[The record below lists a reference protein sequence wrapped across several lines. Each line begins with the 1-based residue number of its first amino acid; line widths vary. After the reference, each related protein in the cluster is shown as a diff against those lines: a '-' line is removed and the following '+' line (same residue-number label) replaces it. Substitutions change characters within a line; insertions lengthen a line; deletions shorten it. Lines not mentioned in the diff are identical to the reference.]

1 MPNKGR
7 EIPYFR
13 IAAEGAV
20 VVASILLAFA
30 IDALWTER
38 LERKVEREEL
48 SRLYAEFEKNR
59 DRILF
64 PGNSQQLAM
73 TASLRVNDLMEQA
86 VSSES
91 TAVAVPDTLLA
102 ELVGSPT
109 FEAETPVFEGLI
121 SSGRIE
127 IIDDRRIID
136 ALAEWERLV
145 RNTSEQELRA
155 RRYVDDQ
162 LLPALVVRS
171 DLRHVLLNQYYRI
184 QLVPLD
190 PDGTTVVRVDAE
202 IAGLVAQRY
211 FHTAMAVGA
220 LEHMRD
226 AADQVLSAISEFLDM

>member
-1 MPNKGR
+1 MHCGPSDSNEKLSVR
-7 EIPYFR
+7 
-13 IAAEGAV
+13 
-20 VVASILLAFA
+20 SS
-30 IDALWTER
+30 
-38 LERKVEREEL
+38 

-59 DRILF
+59 DRILSF
-64 PGNSQQLAM
+64 GNSQQLANA
-73 TASLRVNDLMEQA
+73 ASLRVNDLMEQA
-86 VSSES
+86 ASSES

-145 RNTSEQELRA
+145 RHTSETELRA
-155 RRYVDDQ
+155 RRFVDDQ
-162 LLPALVVRS
+162 LLPALGVRG

-184 QLVPLD
+184 QVVTLD
-190 PDGTTVVRVDAE
+190 PDGITLVRVDAE

-211 FHTAMAVGA
+211 FHTAMAVGS
-220 LEHMRD
+220 LERMRD
-226 AADQVLSAISEFLDM
+226 AADRVLAAISEFLDM

>member
-59 DRILF
+59 DRILSF
-64 PGNSQQLAM
+64 GNYQQRAT
-73 TASLRVNDLMEQA
+73 TASLLVSELMGQA
-86 VSSES
+86 VASGSQ
-91 TAVAVPDTLLA
+91 TIAVPDTLLA
-102 ELVGSPT
+102 EIVQAPT
-109 FEAETPVFEGLI
+109 YEAETPVFEGLI

-162 LLPALVVRS
+162 LLPALVVRG
-171 DLRHVLLNQYYRI
+171 DLRHVLLNQYHRI
-184 QLVPLD
+184 QVVPLD

-211 FHTAMAVGA
+211 FHTSMAVNS
-220 LEHMRD
+220 LERTRD
-226 AADQVLSAISEFLDM
+226 AADRVLSAISEFLDK